1 MRLKKRTLSR
11 PKHEDGVVITLVAMF
26 LLFIVGAMA
35 ALSIDVVTF
44 YTARSE
50 AQLAADGGALAAA
63 RVLANSGMTSDV
75 TENPIWI
82 SAAET
87 LATTVAM
94 QVASSNY
101 VGGRTLVPGGACPGG
116 EICVSFPN
124 QGDALAFYTNPHITV
139 QVQRTDLPTF
149 FGRIWGSK
157 QVTVVASATAEAYN
171 PSGASAANGTV
182 IPVAPMC
189 VKPWLL
195 PNIDPSNPPNPIFD
209 TTTGNISTTTLVPGY
224 QTGAPATRL
233 RARCTSCSVPPAPM
247 TWKFYPGNPLDFP
260 APTTALPA
268 CTPALTTPYEKSVA
282 GCIQTPISC
291 NAQVRIDNA
300 IYGVGTARYTDT
312 ANAVNCLTHATATPD
327 DADQVDLSGGTN
339 PPLQF
344 LAGAANPVAVAN
356 PALLEQDMTVSD
368 SLVTVPVYD
377 VGPPPGTT
385 PPPVPP
391 GTVTIIGF
399 LQLFLNYD
407 GAETPNFGGA
417 GTNNGRVKTMVVNL
431 AGCGGASGATAP
443 QPILGNGASPV
454 AVRLITPP

>member
-1 MRLKKRTLSR
+1 MQK
-11 PKHEDGVVITLVAMF
+11 P
-26 LLFIVGAMA
+26 GA
-35 ALSIDVVTF
+35 
-44 YTARSE
+44 
-50 AQLAADGGALAAA
+50 
-63 RVLANSGMTSDV
+63 
-75 TENPIWI
+75 
-82 SAAET
+82 
-87 LATTVAM
+87 
-94 QVASSNY
+94 
-101 VGGRTLVPGGACPGG
+101 
-116 EICVSFPN
+116 EICISYPN
-124 QGDALAFYTNPHITV
+124 DTAASYVTNPHVTV

-157 QVTVVASATAEAYN
+157 QVTVAASATAEAYN
-171 PSGASAANGTV
+171 PSGSNFTTGTV
-182 IPVAPMC
+182 VPVAPMC

-209 TTTGNISTTTLVPGY
+209 TMTGNISTTTLVPGY

-247 TWKFYPGNPLDFP
+247 AWKFYPGNSSDFP
-260 APTTALPA
+260 APTTSLPV
-268 CTPALTTPYEKSVA
+268 CTPALTTSYEKSIA
-282 GCIQTPISC
+282 GCIQTPIAC

-300 IYGVGTARYTDT
+300 IYGVGTSRYTDT

-327 DADQVDLSGGTN
+327 DADQVDLSSGAS

-344 LAGAANPVAVAN
+344 LAGAANPAAVAN

-407 GAETPNFGGA
+407 GTETPNFGAA
-417 GTNNGRVKTMVVNL
+417 GTNNGRVKTMVINL
-431 AGCGGASGATAP
+431 AGCGGATGATSTQA
-443 QPILGNGASPV
+443 ILGNGASPV